1 MRTELYFTRTCLYFL
16 FQLIQHLFLR
26 VIINE
31 QKLLFPRALFSLPL
45 MFSRTLITIVS
56 VLQNKQFIVLRWA
69 SKYQSTYKI
78 CSYKMILHHN
88 HENLALYLMS

>member
-26 VIINE
+26 VIINV

-45 MFSRTLITIVS
+45 MFSRTLITILS

-69 SKYQSTYKI
+69 SKY
-78 CSYKMILHHN
+78 
-88 HENLALYLMS
+88 